1 MISLNETL
9 RLNNE
14 GVALFN
20 ADEPSRAAEKLH
32 SSLMGARSLIHRQGI
47 NSGNPTDEK
56 CLLQCYEESRKH
68 ASCSKDGNGYFL
80 FLRALVFR
88 EPEPQ
93 ASTDEA
99 STQALSVCCAG
110 ILFNLA
116 VLHHKYWLKDG
127 SSAYLDDAAV
137 FYRTVL
143 QIIKGNNVGLQ
154 QRNPTLLLLA
164 YATHN
169 NLAQI
174 ELEKGMV
181 QRVNQRLHYMTGF
194 LHTTKSTLLLTLSER
209 EVEGLLSNVL
219 SAGCLNTA
227 PAA

>member
-32 SSLMGARSLIHRQGI
+32 SSLMAARSLIHRQGVI
-47 NSGNPTDEK
+47 SGNPTDGK
-56 CLLQCYEESRKH
+56 CLLQHECYEESRKH
-68 ASCSKDGNGYFL
+68 ACCSKDGNGYFL

-93 ASTDEA
+93 AST
-99 STQALSVCCAG
+99 QALSVYCAG

-116 VLHHKYWLKDG
+116 ILHHKHWLKDG
-127 SSAYLDDAAV
+127 SSVYLDDAAV

-143 QIIKGNNVGLQ
+143 QIVKGNDGLQ
-154 QRNPTLLLLA
+154 HNPTLLLLA
-164 YATHN
+164 YTTHN

-219 SAGCLNTA
+219 SARCLNTA